1 VTGAGTP
8 IGDAIIK
15 AASVVETISDSDK
28 REIERLRSGHPDY
41 NAKKL
46 TWGFFAKAYEGGSA
60 YSCED
65 TLHRHVRE
73 QELDYKDRLKRSH
86 GYRNYCAPLVDFVP
100 EFVYSHPISREPV
113 NALKVDFETFI
124 KDVDQC
130 GTDIT
135 TFMRELSEEVRIF
148 GRMTV
153 GMDKPAV
160 PDGTDTSTMSKAD
173 EERLGLNKLYW
184 VRCTPLEILDWAFD
198 ARGRYSYIKRLEIKR
213 TVDQSTF
220 ETRVIERYYEWSTTT
235 IRVSDI
241 DVTDPDKPKLA
252 KQPPKPNPFRLV
264 PFRTVSYKRS
274 KTQKGSSIS
283 FLEDIAYLNND
294 VFNLNS
300 LGKEFMYKQCFNI
313 LIKEQDTAMPTASA
327 SDQSVGSANAI
338 EVPPNAKFPQYLAP
352 DVAPAEHIAKETAV
366 TVLEMYRIAA
376 QDVLSELFG
385 TPRSASGDA
394 GKQSFHSRSVPA
406 IAKQADIMQAFEVE
420 LFTMWAILLQNDWQ
434 NGKIGYKDDYSITT
448 LLDLITQLTQ
458 IFRSILLPSP
468 TFVKSE
474 WKRLVRE
481 MDGSIPHETLGK
493 ILQEIDDYPD
503 EKILPMYQAA
513 GPMGAAPGVP
523 STANAIQGKTQ
534 EGKSDEQIGGLTG
547 NKAPTKEQAPDA
559 NKRVTS

>member
-338 EVPPNAKFPQYLAP
+338 EVPPNAKFPQYIAP
-352 DVAPAEHIAKETAV
+352 DVAPAQHIAERDRSHRPRDVSHRRAGRPLGTLRHASDRVQATAASSRS
-366 TVLEMYRIAA
+366 TRAA
-376 QDVLSELFG
+376 C
-385 TPRSASGDA
+385 PRSRSRPT
-394 GKQSFHSRSVPA
+394 SCRRSRSKV
-406 IAKQADIMQAFEVE
+406 
-420 LFTMWAILLQNDWQ
+420 FTMWAILKRKEWS
-434 NGKIGYKDDYSITT
+434 GRIGYKDDYSITT

-458 IFRSILLPSP
+458 IFRSDAPA
-468 TFVKSE
+468 VAD
-474 WKRLVRE
+474 VRE
-481 MDGSIPHETLGK
+481 RRSGSGSCARWTVRFRTDKLGK
-493 ILQEIDDYPD
+493 ILEEIDKFPD
-503 EKILPMYQAA
+503 DQILPMYQAA

-534 EGKSDEQIGGLTG
+534 SGMNDKQIAAMTG
-547 NKAPTKEQAPDA
+547 NNARHERIRAG
-559 NKRVTS
+559 R